1 MTGCKKFFPA
11 ICVLLLLCVSLF
23 SALFFYFLYTP
34 QGAKFL
40 VNRFLEQ
47 SVPAGL
53 KGVEQITG
61 TFNQSVSLKN
71 IEIKDPAGLPAGSTI
86 RVQELNIIQPHWDI
100 ARMVIN
106 IENARLLLPSSDP
119 IVLRGGWER
128 NVFNV
133 HLFSRSINIGQ
144 VLSLLPNLKL
154 PSHPEGR
161 LTDFEADITGD
172 FSDLRINTK
181 FMIEQLSY
189 EDIDLFNSEAAGRLV
204 LKDLDVRP
212 GLTGEIVLKQGV
224 LSLKQINIQ
233 LHEGKIVYYGDMS
246 KPSFSFQG
254 HSSVDEV
261 KINVKFEGTKE
272 EPVLQLTSIPP
283 MPSERLLLMLATNK
297 SWQDLDKLVFQNQ
310 LSADLVKDIVDFSV
324 FHGSGGKIAQQF
336 GIKNLNLNLDK
347 DSRGLKIRKGISKN
361 LDMGYEIQQKK
372 TIEGT
377 GQIKQKVSGNIK
389 VTEQVSVDM
398 EREIRDS
405 QQQALEDNPQDAGPE
420 EAILLKYKKNF

>member
-11 ICVLLLLCVSLF
+11 ICVLLPLCVFLF
-23 SALFFYFLYTP
+23 SALFFYLLYTP

-53 KGVEQITG
+53 KGVGQITG

-71 IEIKDPAGLPAGSTI
+71 IEIKDPAGLPSGSTI
-86 RVQELNIIQPHWDI
+86 RVQELNIIQPHWDT
-100 ARMVIN
+100 ARMVVN
-106 IENARLLLPSSDP
+106 VENARLLLPSGDP
-119 IVLRGGWER
+119 VVLRGSCEK
-128 NVFNV
+128 NIFDVHVFSKS
-133 HLFSRSINIGQ
+133 LNIDQ
-144 VLSLLPNLKL
+144 ILSLLPGIKL

-161 LTDFEADITGD
+161 LTDFEADINGD

-189 EDIDLFNSEAAGRLV
+189 EDIDLFDSEAAGRLV
-204 LKDLDVRP
+204 LKDLDGRP
-212 GLTGEIVLKQGV
+212 GLTGEIILKRGV
-224 LSLKQINIQ
+224 LGLKQINIQ
-233 LHEGKIVYYGDMS
+233 LHEGKIVYSGDMS

-272 EPVLQLTSIPP
+272 EPVLQLTSSPP

-297 SWQDLDKLVFQNQ
+297 SWHDLDKLVFQNQ

-347 DSRGLKIRKGISKN
+347 DSRGLKIRKGVSKN

-377 GQIKQKVSGNIK
+377 GQLKQKVSGNIK
-389 VTEQVSVDM
+389 VTEQVSVDV
-398 EREIRDS
+398 EREIKDS